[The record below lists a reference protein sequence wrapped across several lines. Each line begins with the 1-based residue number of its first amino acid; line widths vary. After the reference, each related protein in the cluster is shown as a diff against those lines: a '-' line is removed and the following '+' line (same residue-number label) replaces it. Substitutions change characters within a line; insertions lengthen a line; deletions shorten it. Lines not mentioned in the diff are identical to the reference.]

1 MKFEIKETLGDQT
14 ASLLYLVKY
23 YNANEP
29 ENSGFDFFTAI
40 NDDHLKDLVA
50 AELKVKFEAQEW
62 QSTDADSLDLDMSD
76 FSAHF
81 DNDWDNWIKF
91 HKVGSRISNKKRE

>member
-1 MKFEIKETLGDQT
+1 MKFEINYTLGDQT

-23 YNANEP
+23 YNADAP
-29 ENSGFDFFTAI
+29 ENSSFDFFTAN

-62 QSTDADSLDLDMSD
+62 QSTDADGGDLDMDD

-81 DNDWDNWIKF
+81 DNNLKI
-91 HKVGSRISNKKRE
+91 NYNETL

>member
-1 MKFEIKETLGDQT
+1 
-14 ASLLYLVKY
+14 
-23 YNANEP
+23 
-29 ENSGFDFFTAI
+29 
-40 NDDHLKDLVA
+40 LVA

-91 HKVGSRISNKKRE
+91 HKVGSRISNKKCE

>member
-1 MKFEIKETLGDQT
+1 MKFEINDTLGDQT

-23 YNANEP
+23 YDANEP

-40 NDDHLKDLVA
+40 NDDRLKDLVA
-50 AELKVKFEAQEW
+50 AHLKVKFEAQEW
-62 QSTDADSLDLDMSD
+62 QSTEADSLDSD

-81 DNDWDNWIKF
+81 DNDWGNWIKF
-91 HKVGSRISNKKRE
+91 HQVGSRISN